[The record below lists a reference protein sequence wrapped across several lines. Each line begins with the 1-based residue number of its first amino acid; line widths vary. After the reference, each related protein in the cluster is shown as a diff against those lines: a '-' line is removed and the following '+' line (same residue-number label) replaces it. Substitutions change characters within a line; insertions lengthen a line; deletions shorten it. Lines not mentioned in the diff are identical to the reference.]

1 MKSAVQWT
9 YQPDIYRTLLDVLS
23 REVLELKAIEDEQN
37 PQPHLA
43 PEPGVNYH
51 LSERYGVGSSRTN
64 QLVNSSKLLSFKSF
78 CDAMDNKV

>member
-1 MKSAVQWT
+1 MSSIVQWA
-9 YQPDIYRTLLDVLS
+9 YKPDIYKTLLDVLS

-51 LSERYGVGSSRTN
+51 LSERYGAGSSHSNR
-64 QLVNSSKLLSFKSF
+64 LAGSSKLLSFKRF
-78 CDAMDNKV
+78 CDAMDNKI